1 MKNKIDK
8 KYFVWIWLGLLFAT
22 FFSNIYPI
30 YNELTKMVGV
40 GMSGVQVA
48 TQVLLGIFSY
58 GLVPMA
64 VTFLLALVMWYICAR
79 RHSNYIS
86 RTDFCGWVMMFVAA
100 VRLVN
105 GIIDC
110 FAILQPAV
118 YVVTSTLYTVTALP
132 AAMLVMFFCV
142 FKKIYNLNPVERSNS
157 FTVYSVVFMLV
168 LGLSVLSENLTIV
181 SIGANTNVT
190 QELVAYLK
198 EMGYYVDYLTAP
210 VQVYSSIVA
219 ICVYFAYLIAD
230 IVVAT
235 LLKNK
240 PHNIGERTQEKII
253 SKSTPKTK
261 DKAAIRNATTPATP
275 LPSLNNSTSKRK
287 KRMIN
292 TSLTSLIYNR
302 AAAMPAKLGV

>member
-230 IVVAT
+230 IVIAT
-235 LLKNK
+235 LLKK
-240 PHNIGERTQEKII
+240 QAAQYRGADTREDYFKKHPEDQRQSGYTQRNDTGDTFAEFEHQHVKKKEKDDQHVFDEFDI
-253 SKSTPKTK
+253 
-261 DKAAIRNATTPATP
+261 
-275 LPSLNNSTSKRK
+275 
-287 KRMIN
+287 
-292 TSLTSLIYNR
+292 
-302 AAAMPAKLGV
+302 

>member
-1 MKNKIDK
+1 
-8 KYFVWIWLGLLFAT
+8 
-22 FFSNIYPI
+22 
-30 YNELTKMVGV
+30 MVGV

-240 PHNIGERTQEKII
+240 PRNIGERTQEKTI

-261 DKAAIRNATTPATP
+261 DKAAIRNATTPAIP
-275 LPSLNNSTSKRK
+275 LPSLNNSTSKERK
-287 KRMIN
+287 DDQHVFDEFDI
-292 TSLTSLIYNR
+292 
-302 AAAMPAKLGV
+302 